1 MTMAGQFDKSLL
13 ESPYEDRDRSS
24 PSAMLI
30 GSIVFGL
37 IIVAGVGAAFVFRGG
52 GSAEGADA
60 GVSSTN
66 TSPTTTVEDTVAVV
80 LGPVETDEQILY
92 HPTILPTGW
101 SACDVSEN
109 RASADKFCGEDDSA
123 WVSVKLVNPGTVSR
137 SKGVSAGVFSGLW
150 LSDSDPRELFF
161 PTSEHA
167 ATIVQ
172 ARGLT
177 IDNLLEIA
185 SSIPYVG
192 EAASLVPDYEL
203 PLAFETLTEEHFSG
217 LFAMIG
223 DEPNVD
229 LERFN
234 VTVAGENAAL
244 TGFRL
249 RGYWTPDA
257 AVEIPLP
264 RLVPADRPLVVG
276 VSPDRGRGY
285 AVWDQGGFGWR
296 LEGNLTV
303 EQATN
308 LALEIVAT
316 MADFPRVTG

>member
-1 MTMAGQFDKSLL
+1 MTMADQFDKSLL
-13 ESPYEDRDRSS
+13 ESPYEDRHRSS
-24 PSAMLI
+24 PSPLVI
-30 GSIVFGL
+30 GTIVFGL
-37 IIVAGVGAAFVFRGG
+37 VIVVGVGAAFVFRGG
-52 GSAEGADA
+52 GASQA
-60 GVSSTN
+60 GEVDVPGSKTAS
-66 TSPTTTVEDTVAVV
+66 TTTLDDTVEIV
-80 LGPVETDEQILY
+80 LGPVAADEQILY

-109 RASADKFCGEDDSA
+109 RASADKFCAEDDSA
-123 WVSVKLVNPGTVSR
+123 WVSVKLVDPGTVSR

-150 LSDSDPRELFF
+150 LSDSDPMELFF

-177 IDNLLEIA
+177 IEHLLEIA

-192 EAASLVPDYEL
+192 DAASLVPDYEL

-217 LFAMIG
+217 VFESIG
-223 DEPNVD
+223 DQPKVN

-234 VTVAGENAAL
+234 VTVAGENAVL

-264 RLVPADRPLVVG
+264 RLVLADRPLVVG

-303 EQATN
+303 EQVTS
-308 LALEIVAT
+308 LARDIVAA